1 MLHICKKAPKEPKLS
16 ERLGPGGREN
26 ARRVARPCVLLSCAS
41 MGRGRRNK
49 KCLKRDTSDTRKR
62 ETGNSSMGK
71 RETDYLNYSRYN
83 AKMQALMERNLPVFE
98 ENLLVFDRKCGLR

>member
-1 MLHICKKAPKEPKLS
+1 MQ
-16 ERLGPGGREN
+16 GGSPALAFCCHVPLWEE
-26 ARRVARPCVLLSCAS
+26 AEE
-41 MGRGRRNK
+41 K

-83 AKMQALMERNLPVFE
+83 AKMQALMERILPVFE

>member
-1 MLHICKKAPKEPKLS
+1 MQ
-16 ERLGPGGREN
+16 GGS
-26 ARRVARPCVLLSCAS
+26 PVLAFCCHVPLWEEAEEI
-41 MGRGRRNK
+41 K